1 MDRDAR
7 EPARDLGK
15 RKARQLILHNSPLS
29 SSSSFPPHPGREKSK
44 VKKKK
49 KAITSKATAQE
60 YWSIK
65 RIVKQEQRADGLY
78 YLVDWADNEITGES
92 YPIVDWVR
100 YSDVTVDAVAA
111 WQKSW
116 QKQPASRSL
125 SPQLFQSKEP
135 ESESSFDSQPIRSA
149 KRRRLVSK
157 AEIVAQE
164 ESSPAEPQSVPRGQ
178 ALTQLEIPDSYEYE
192 YDLASQVNS
201 NTTGQICGE
210 EEVSEDREATDHG
223 SDSLSQTSLPA
234 QSSGSS
240 QAAKVCLASD
250 IIEPSSSKAAGGTR
264 RPFLWDEDVEEI
276 PDSQDQGGSSSFESL
291 ETPIS
296 RSEEF
301 TFRNTQ
307 SNTEASLE
315 AIEFRN
321 TQFTSSN
328 SYSKASSNLSQ
339 FAEPR
344 QPNQVDLGEWNS
356 SSGPQSS
363 RFRAGSIL
371 NSLSDSRLPCSLESE
386 QPEHSAELQSQGI
399 QPEVTSSPRSYQYSP
414 HLGLSQISVPQFST
428 QVSRSSDSELLSGEI
443 VAGENQFQLSQ
454 SSNLSA
460 RIWRDQDQQVQ
471 ISAVESTLNRDPQR
485 HCSLVQGTQSQISA
499 CGSVPPPPRSFPNLS
514 DREASKVI
522 SHTPE
527 PQSSLPRPRLSGSN
541 ETQLPSDIA
550 SQPEDVRDPEPT
562 RIQVQD
568 TQRSTHS
575 QSSGTRSQVSSSSH
589 LPSPPIEDVQQSI
602 EIDSPAKPSS
612 KFQPPLS
619 SPVSVNVCAI
629 MKPSSK
635 PTPQRIDP
643 VARVKELYQQRVAAR
658 EAERAASAARA
669 DSVTLSPALPLLN
682 QQAVS
687 LTQRSPIQK
696 PEQSLL
702 SGAQS
707 STLPVADSAPISLPM
722 EPPTAHSS
730 ADQDADSDSKV
741 EQPQTSLDIRVLGQD
756 EYNVPLPMVGLTR
769 SIYVHIIEACQAEL
783 LRFRKDGILD
793 ASIIAEISSTL
804 DKLEQVCSHA
814 DLIDNAVPSQESS
827 REQAKFAENISTKAI
842 LLAELLPLLQQ
853 TDKHV
858 IILVRPGRMLH
869 VLQSLLS
876 QHRVMYC
883 RADEPGS
890 WTGISNSGFRVTLY
904 PTGIH
909 RYPAEPAS
917 LLIAFDSTCS
927 SLPYLKELRTDP
939 SIVSRLVPLL
949 SLVVANSVEHLEKC
963 LEPSLRPFERNLILY
978 NCTTQLMDLVGIFDE
993 NIYPA
998 PPDAAKAI
1006 ADFLKNG
1013 ASAESWTLQ
1022 PMPTINGLELNIMSS
1037 QQFSSE
1043 EPTASASDT
1052 YSSQSSSQILQSG
1065 AKRQLLLGQTGAMES
1080 PKRQRLTPVPGE
1092 LKSSHVS
1099 DTVLRTVSDPAG
1111 PSLSNPGQLE
1121 REGTDVVALLNRVR
1135 SSHWLVSLDFAKA
1148 QKVTDLEAQ
1157 LRQKDAIVLELRQ
1170 INKNLEARCKD
1181 YENSFASI
1189 QPRYQEAINDRGSFE
1204 HEYNLAM
1211 AREIQARK
1219 RGDNRDAEI
1228 LKLREKNTTLEGE
1241 LTTARTALANSTIP
1255 QAAELAKIREELDQ
1269 ARLGNTSLQ
1278 KRIST
1283 LNNDLDYIRDSYQ
1296 TASEK
1301 AMKAQAEN
1309 NSLVSENALLREKD
1323 KTDKVRIHE
1332 IQSSHENIELRQENR
1347 QLKART
1353 EDLQRASDRMS
1364 EELKLLMN
1372 GRRATTRGA
1381 SVPRSPRPGP
1391 GSQMSPGSRQSVS
1404 RALQYGGSRSN
1415 SPAPGDLAGN
1425 GQFNG
1430 RVGGQYERFGDAGPS
1445 KLGSRFQ

>member
-1 MDRDAR
+1 MGRDAR
-7 EPARDLGK
+7 EPAIDLRK
-15 RKARQLILHNSPLS
+15 RKARQLILHNYPLS
-29 SSSSFPPHPGREKSK
+29 SSSSPPPHPGQEKSK
-44 VKKKK
+44 LKKKK
-49 KAITSKATAQE
+49 KTTTNKATAQE
-60 YWSIK
+60 YWTIK

-116 QKQPASRSL
+116 QKQPASRSFSL
-125 SPQLFQSKEP
+125 QPFQSKEP
-135 ESESSFDSQPIRSA
+135 EFASFDSQPIRSA

-157 AEIVAQE
+157 AEVVAQE

-178 ALTQLEIPDSYEYE
+178 ALTQSEIPDSYEYE
-192 YDLASQVNS
+192 YYQASQVNS
-201 NTTGQICGE
+201 GTTRQIRGE
-210 EEVSEDREATDHG
+210 KEVSEDREATDYSSH
-223 SDSLSQTSLPA
+223 SQSQTSLPA

-240 QAAKVCLASD
+240 LAASFSLASD
-250 IIEPSSSKAAGGTR
+250 LIQLSSPQAAGATR
-264 RPFLWDEDVEEI
+264 RPFLWDQDVEEI
-276 PDSQDQGGSSSFESL
+276 PDSQDPGGLSSFEPL

-296 RSEEF
+296 RPEEL
-301 TFRNTQ
+301 TSRNTQ
-307 SNTEASLE
+307 TNTEASLE

-321 TQFTSSN
+321 TQFTLSN
-328 SYSKASSNLSQ
+328 SNSRASSNLSQ

-344 QPNQVDLGEWNS
+344 QPNQDDLGEWNS
-356 SSGPQSS
+356 SSGLRSS
-363 RFRAGSIL
+363 RPRTGSIP
-371 NSLSDSRLPCSLESE
+371 NSLSDSRLPDSLESE
-386 QPEHSAELQSQGI
+386 QPEYSAELRSQAI
-399 QPEVTSSPRSYQYSP
+399 QPEITPSTRSHQYSP
-414 HLGLSQISVPQFST
+414 LVGFSQISIPRFLT
-428 QVSRSSDSELLSGEI
+428 RVSRSSDSELFSGEI
-443 VAGENQFQLSQ
+443 VAGENQCQLSQ

-471 ISAVESTLNRDPQR
+471 ISAVESSLNRDPQR
-485 HCSLVQGTQSQISA
+485 QCSLIQGTQSQIPA
-499 CGSVPPPPRSFPNLS
+499 CGSVPPPPRSSPNLT
-514 DREASKVI
+514 DRKASKVI

-527 PQSSLPRPRLSGSN
+527 PQSSLPRPRLSGST
-541 ETQLPSDIA
+541 ETQVPSDIA
-550 SQPEDVRDPEPT
+550 SQLEDVRDPE
-562 RIQVQD
+562 
-568 TQRSTHS
+568 S
-575 QSSGTRSQVSSSSH
+575 TRSQS
-589 LPSPPIEDVQQSI
+589 
-602 EIDSPAKPSS
+602 
-612 KFQPPLS
+612 
-619 SPVSVNVCAI
+619 
-629 MKPSSK
+629 SSK
-635 PTPQRIDP
+635 PTPPRIDP

-669 DSVTLSPALPLLN
+669 DSVTPLPALPLLN

-702 SGAQS
+702 PGVQP

-722 EPPTAHSS
+722 EPPTAHPS
-730 ADQDADSDSKV
+730 ADQDVDSDSNV

-783 LRFRKDGILD
+783 SRFRKDGILD
-793 ASIIAEISSTL
+793 ASVIAEISSTL

-842 LLAELLPLLQQ
+842 FLAELLPLLQQ

-858 IILVRPGRMLH
+858 IILVRPGRMLQ

-876 QHRVMYC
+876 QHRVLHC

-890 WTGISNSGFRVTLY
+890 WTGNSNSGFRVTLY

-909 RYPAEPAS
+909 RYQAEPAS

-939 SIVSRLVPLL
+939 SIVGRLVPLL
-949 SLVVANSVEHLEKC
+949 SLVVANSVEHLGKC
-963 LEPSLRPFERNLILY
+963 LEPSSRPFERNLILY

-1022 PMPTINGLELNIMSS
+1022 PMPTINGLELSIMSS

-1043 EPTASASDT
+1043 EPTSSAPDT
-1052 YSSQSSSQILQSG
+1052 YSMQSSAQIIQSG
-1065 AKRQLLLGQTGAMES
+1065 AKRQLSLGQTGAMES

-1092 LKSSHVS
+1092 SESSQVS
-1099 DTVLRTVSDPAG
+1099 ETVLRTVSVPAD
-1111 PSLSNPGQLE
+1111 PSLSKPGQLE
-1121 REGTDVVALLNRVR
+1121 REGTDVVALLKR
-1135 SSHWLVSLDFAKA
+1135 
-1148 QKVTDLEAQ
+1148 VTDLESQ
-1157 LRQKDAIVLELRQ
+1157 LRQKDAMVLEIRQ
-1170 INKNLEARCKD
+1170 INKDLEARCKD

-1228 LKLREKNTTLEGE
+1228 LKLREKNTALESE
-1241 LTTARTALANSTIP
+1241 LTAARTALANSTIP
-1255 QAAELAKIREELDQ
+1255 QAAELVQIREELEQ

-1296 TASEK
+1296 TASER
-1301 AMKAQAEN
+1301 AMKAQVEN
-1309 NSLVSENALLREKD
+1309 HSLASDNALLREKE

-1332 IQSSHENIELRQENR
+1332 IQSSHENIELRHENR
-1347 QLKART
+1347 QLKARV

-1404 RALQYGGSRSN
+1404 RALQYGGSRGN

-1445 KLGSRFQ
+1445 KLG